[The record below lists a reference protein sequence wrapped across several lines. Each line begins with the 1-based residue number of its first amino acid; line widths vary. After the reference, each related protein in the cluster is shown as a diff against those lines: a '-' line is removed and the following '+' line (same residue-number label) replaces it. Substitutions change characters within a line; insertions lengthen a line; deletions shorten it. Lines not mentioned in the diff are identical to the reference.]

1 MAFACPHCSVEIPD
15 VLTAEE
21 VEQQKAA
28 LVASHAAELAPLQAQ
43 AQRLAEVEQ
52 GRARLELERDVARK
66 GIVDPE
72 GIEVVGALYAALPA
86 DARPPSVAE
95 WLASDT
101 LPRGVRA
108 YLPQPPAAAA
118 PPAPAGA
125 PPAPPAPAAAPAKVA
140 APVQPGAVSAAGAP
154 TAEQIAAMPLHEYR
168 ALVTSM
174 GGTAALLKAARAQ
187 S

>member
-28 LVASHAAELAPLQAQ
+28 LVAAHTAELAPLQAQ
-43 AQRLAEVEQ
+43 AQRVAEVEQ
-52 GRARLELERDVARK
+52 GRARLELERDVARR

-108 YLPQPPAAAA
+108 YLPQPPAAAPVAA
-118 PPAPAGA
+118 PGAAPVATAAPAS
-125 PPAPPAPAAAPAKVA
+125 PAKVA

-154 TAEQIAAMPLHEYR
+154 TAEQIAAMPLPEYR